1 MDFFTQEQIFI
12 IYIISLSAVA
22 FVKYRNFGYIKNI
35 FSASINYNSA
45 QLIQKSDISNKTL
58 INFLLSLNFFLSA
71 AVFFISIL
79 VKFNFLPYNISR
91 FMIFSG
97 VIIGIILLIHI
108 NSGINYFSAYI
119 FNLKGIANDYDKNNQ
134 FLFRSLGIILLF
146 VNILIS
152 FSAIKEIALYTGMII
167 CVIFYLLRILR
178 FIKINLAKHIN
189 SFFMFLY
196 LCTVEILPLLYFY
209 KLSTLW

>member
-12 IYIISLSAVA
+12 ICIISLSAVA

-58 INFLLSLNFFLSA
+58 TNFLLSLNFFLA
-71 AVFFISIL
+71 ATVFLISIL
-79 VKFNFLPYNISR
+79 GKFNFLPLDINR
-91 FMIFSG
+91 FVIFAG
-97 VIIGIILLIHI
+97 IIIGIILLIYL
-108 NSGINYFSAYI
+108 NSVINYFSAYI
-119 FNLKGIANDYDKNNQ
+119 FNLKDIAKDYDKNNQ
-134 FLFRSLGIILLF
+134 FLFHSMGIILLF
-146 VNILIS
+146 INILIS
-152 FSAIKEIALYTGMII
+152 FTSIKETALYTGIII
-167 CVIFYLLRILR
+167 CVISYLLRILR
-178 FIKINLAKHIN
+178 FIKINLSKHIN

-209 KLSTLW
+209 KILTL